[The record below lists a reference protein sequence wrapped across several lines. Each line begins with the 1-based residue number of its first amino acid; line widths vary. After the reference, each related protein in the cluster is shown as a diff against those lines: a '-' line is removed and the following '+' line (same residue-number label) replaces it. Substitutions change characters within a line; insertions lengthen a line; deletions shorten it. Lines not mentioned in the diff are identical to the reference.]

1 MLCDPDLFR
10 QLSEL
15 SPKHRDVLDRVAQH
29 RTTKEIARELQ
40 ISPHT
45 VEQRIQAIRGKFG
58 EVSRRDL
65 GRIYAEFTREIG
77 GQVLDGEIF
86 AAELPSEDLPP
97 DLPLAQSASR
107 RFRHSVL
114 VGFVAGFFSG
124 LAIAIAAYLVA
135 LIAIEQVIR

>member
-1 MLCDPDLFR
+1 MLCGSDLFR
-10 QLSEL
+10 QFCEL

-65 GRIYAEFTREIG
+65 GRIYAEFTREMG
-77 GQVLDGEIF
+77 GQVLGGEIF
-86 AAELPSEDLPP
+86 ATELPGEELQP
-97 DLPLAQSASR
+97 DLPLAQSARS
-107 RFRHSVL
+107 RFRDSVL
-114 VGFVAGFFSG
+114 VGFVAGFLSG

-135 LIAIEQVIR
+135 LIAIEKFLR